1 MKKVALTGNIGCGK
15 STVAKIF
22 KELGAFTVDADEIIR
37 GFYRKGHPV
46 YQEVLKGFGRGILDA
61 KGNIDRKKLA
71 DIVFKDKSKLKRL
84 EEITHRRLY
93 KELEEFYKKLPPSAV
108 VIVEASLFIE
118 KGTYKNYDYTVVV
131 YAPKEICEKRAVSK
145 GFSEE
150 DFNRRWSLQMPIEEK
165 VKFADYVIDNSGS
178 LEETKKQVEEV
189 FEKLSKGKEL

>member
-22 KELGAFTVDADEIIR
+22 KELGAFTVDADKIIR
-37 GFYRKGHPV
+37 NFYRKGHPV
-46 YQEVLKGFGRGILDA
+46 YQEVLKEFGRGILDA
-61 KGNIDRKKLA
+61 EGNIDRKKLA
-71 DIVFKDKSKLKRL
+71 DIVFKDREKLRKL
-84 EEITHRRLY
+84 EEITHRSLY

-131 YAPKEICEKRAVSK
+131 YAPKEVCKKRAVSK